1 MMILTKAMFHDT
13 QNEVDHCKKRRFELD
28 TFTDELTTSFSHSF
42 NISGSKQTKQKS
54 SQQLVF
60 HNRYIFKKAIDLSH
74 IGCAL
79 IIFPYIFPFRTDKN
93 KNLVRTQDVST
104 DLFDSQILK
113 SNTTVEVEQEENE
126 ILLIGAPHKSQNL
139 FTGESSQKTKT
150 TERRGRPLK
159 SKNKG
164 SKKKSSDK
172 PNAPVPLSGIFEERS
187 QSILNQQTNNST
199 DNLRRPEKDLNTI
212 PADPTFDIDLNISQ
226 RIPPNPP
233 INLAIE
239 NSLETL
245 SSTFCSTL
253 DVNESLLQPQEDLQ
267 VNDSQIN
274 IVRTTNNCINSSQQ
288 IEEETGIADKAS
300 VTDYQ
305 DETLI
310 NGDSLNSTPSL
321 FRGKRSRLPK
331 ILTMNFNL
339 LPFVL
344 KGILSPGKNNM
355 RMNINNRI
363 YIASLAPDGTIEM
376 NGFSFPTIG
385 NWIKSVEGK
394 RFGKLTR
401 MVQKTL
407 ELQYSGKPL
416 EEVLEEG
423 EKLNRSLLR
432 TNEEIAR
439 SNPALQATKTSN
451 SISLEAVPATQNTI
465 PNPTPSTEDEVTE
478 KNPVPNNYLSLNANE
493 DLQLVPDEM
502 TCHIKTVFLH
512 AQDEYFPICQCF
524 EQFWS
529 GAQPFP
535 KHLLDEVESW

>member
-1 MMILTKAMFHDT
+1 MI
-13 QNEVDHCKKRRFELD
+13 CP
-28 TFTDELTTSFSHSF
+28 
-42 NISGSKQTKQKS
+42 
-54 SQQLVF
+54 
-60 HNRYIFKKAIDLSH
+60 H

-79 IIFPYIFPFRTDKN
+79 IIFSYIFPFRKDKN
-93 KNLVRTQDVST
+93 TEKNLVRTQDVST
-104 DLFDSQILK
+104 DLFDSQILR

-126 ILLIGAPHKSQNL
+126 ILLIGAPHKSQSL
-139 FTGESSQKTKT
+139 ITGESSQKTKA

-172 PNAPVPLSGIFEERS
+172 PNAPVSLSGIFEERS
-187 QSILNQQTNNST
+187 QSILNQQTNTST
-199 DNLRRPEKDLNTI
+199 DNLRRPDKDLI
-212 PADPTFDIDLNISQ
+212 AADPTFDIGLNISQ

-233 INLAIE
+233 INLAIA

-267 VNDSQIN
+267 ANDSQIN
-274 IVRTTNNCINSSQQ
+274 IFRTTNCINSSQQ
-288 IEEETGIADKAS
+288 IEGETGIADKAN

-339 LPFVL
+339 RPFVL

-363 YIASLAPDGTIEM
+363 YIASLASDGTIEM

-407 ELQYSGKPL
+407 ELQYSGKSL

-423 EKLNRSLLR
+423 EKQNRSLLR

-451 SISLEAVPATQNTI
+451 NISLEAVPVTQNTI
-465 PNPTPSTEDEVTE
+465 PNPTPSTEDELTE

-502 TCHIKTVFLH
+502 TRHIKTVFLH
-512 AQDEYFPICQCF
+512 AQNEYFPICQCF

-529 GAQPFP
+529 GLQPFP

>member
-1 MMILTKAMFHDT
+1 M
-13 QNEVDHCKKRRFELD
+13 
-28 TFTDELTTSFSHSF
+28 
-42 NISGSKQTKQKS
+42 
-54 SQQLVF
+54 
-60 HNRYIFKKAIDLSH
+60 SH

-79 IIFPYIFPFRTDKN
+79 IIFSYIFPFRTE

-104 DLFDSQILK
+104 DLFDSQILR

-126 ILLIGAPHKSQNL
+126 ILLIGAPHKSQSL
-139 FTGESSQKTKT
+139 ITGESSQKTKA

-172 PNAPVPLSGIFEERS
+172 PNAPVSLSGIFEERC
-187 QSILNQQTNNST
+187 QSILNQQTNTFT
-199 DNLRRPEKDLNTI
+199 DNLRCPDKDLNMI
-212 PADPTFDIDLNISQ
+212 AADPTFDIDLNISQ

-267 VNDSQIN
+267 ANDSQIN

-288 IEEETGIADKAS
+288 IEEETGIADKAN

-339 LPFVL
+339 RPFVL

-407 ELQYSGKPL
+407 ELQYSGKSL

-451 SISLEAVPATQNTI
+451 NISLEAVPVTQNTI
-465 PNPTPSTEDEVTE
+465 PNPTPSTEDELTE

-502 TCHIKTVFLH
+502 TRHIKTVFLH

-529 GAQPFP
+529 GLQPFP